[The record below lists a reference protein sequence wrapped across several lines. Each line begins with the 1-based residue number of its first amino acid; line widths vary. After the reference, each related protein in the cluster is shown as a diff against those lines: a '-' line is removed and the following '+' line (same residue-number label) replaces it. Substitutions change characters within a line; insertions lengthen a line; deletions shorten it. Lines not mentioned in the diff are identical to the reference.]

1 MSAPNETGEELLL
14 QNQEETVPQT
24 EVVHSHRS
32 KHRFL
37 PFIHK
42 MYWFFYRKPLF
53 FLIFLP
59 AATNGFIL
67 IQAYVYMGKIVDALG
82 EENPI
87 PLIRKYS
94 LLTFIFAFFCAIL
107 SFCNFAFWIQIGSI
121 IGIKIKRLLFKSYM
135 EKDIEFYDRRSIGE
149 LLNLLNDDSM
159 AIEGVFEQSKVNEVK
174 AIGQLVSAVIVSAR
188 INLELTMLSLSV
200 SVIIAVILKFF
211 RQQGGKHMRARSI
224 VQSVGVT
231 VFDEIIS
238 NPRVVYSNNQEEN
251 EAERFNHVN
260 TQAAYHHKTMHC
272 LFFSAFETGSLINSG
287 TLSMIITLGGYI
299 IMHDKLSV
307 GDLLAI
313 IRATRMFG
321 FELMMIM
328 GSINREVRAWDSAD
342 RIWETVEDP
351 IKIDPYEGIAPESIK
366 GDIEF
371 KNVWFKYPTR
381 DSWILKNVSFCVQ
394 PGEISA
400 FVGHSGSGK
409 STIVQLLMRF
419 YDVNEGQV
427 LIDGKDIREYSPSF
441 LHRSI
446 GVVQQ
451 DSALFTMTVKEN
463 LKYGAPNATDEEVVQ
478 AAVIANADKFI
489 RKLPQE
495 YNSSIGE
502 KGMNL
507 SGGQR
512 QRLAIARAVVK
523 NPKIL
528 ITDEATAAL
537 DAVSE
542 KKVQKALDNVMKGRT
557 SIIVAHRLGT
567 IRSANM
573 IYVFDAGELV
583 ESGTHEELVSKRG
596 SYYDLVKLQLED

>member
-1 MSAPNETGEELLL
+1 
-14 QNQEETVPQT
+14 
-24 EVVHSHRS
+24 
-32 KHRFL
+32 
-37 PFIHK
+37 
-42 MYWFFYRKPLF
+42 
-53 FLIFLP
+53 
-59 AATNGFIL
+59 
-67 IQAYVYMGKIVDALG
+67 
-82 EENPI
+82 
-87 PLIRKYS
+87 
-94 LLTFIFAFFCAIL
+94 
-107 SFCNFAFWIQIGSI
+107 
-121 IGIKIKRLLFKSYM
+121 
-135 EKDIEFYDRRSIGE
+135 
-149 LLNLLNDDSM
+149 
-159 AIEGVFEQSKVNEVK
+159 
-174 AIGQLVSAVIVSAR
+174 
-188 INLELTMLSLSV
+188 
-200 SVIIAVILKFF
+200 
-211 RQQGGKHMRARSI
+211 
-224 VQSVGVT
+224 
-231 VFDEIIS
+231 
-238 NPRVVYSNNQEEN
+238 
-251 EAERFNHVN
+251 
-260 TQAAYHHKTMHC
+260 
-272 LFFSAFETGSLINSG
+272 
-287 TLSMIITLGGYI
+287 
-299 IMHDKLSV
+299 
-307 GDLLAI
+307 
-313 IRATRMFG
+313 
-321 FELMMIM
+321 
-328 GSINREVRAWDSAD
+328 
-342 RIWETVEDP
+342 
-351 IKIDPYEGIAPESIK
+351 
-366 GDIEF
+366 
-371 KNVWFKYPTR
+371 
-381 DSWILKNVSFCVQ
+381 
-394 PGEISA
+394 
-400 FVGHSGSGK
+400 
-409 STIVQLLMRF
+409 MRF